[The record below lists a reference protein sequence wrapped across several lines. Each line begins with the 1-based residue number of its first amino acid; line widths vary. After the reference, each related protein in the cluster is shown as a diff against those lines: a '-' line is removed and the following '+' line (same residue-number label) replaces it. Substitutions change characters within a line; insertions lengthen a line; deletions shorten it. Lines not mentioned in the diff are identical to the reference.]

1 MSKKNDNK
9 IFAKVFDLI
18 NDIVNTL
25 SNKRNNTINME
36 IITIDGVRKE
46 IKITSNNVDL
56 IKINRNII
64 IIDKEALRLEDIVK
78 LKILDTNLDDRA
90 KNIFI
95 TEVENIIEKEIIQE
109 YKSSGYYRGGN
120 NLSKEKNIE
129 WYIQENKNNINTIYC
144 KGTKYD
150 SYMNNIRSVDKKEA
164 LSHDTSLD
172 IKRKGVLEDFKVN
185 VEKNNVLSSI
195 EDNKEK
201 VIKEIETEEMLVL
214 TNNSNEVE
222 VAKPI
227 KVEEVGV
234 VTDIHMKDCKVIT
247 NQSST
252 KVVKDIIEKKSKAI
266 KDIKPVYEEKIIGN
280 VNTDI
285 QLIKPKTI
293 DILIVEPS
301 NKNINKEE
309 IKDKYLTFDP
319 TEDNYIGIVLDD
331 GTFEPLKVSMETITV
346 VPNNIKNILVNIDE
360 NKNIINQ
367 VVKDINYSKDSFT
380 NSVDIEYDDNI
391 LEKKEENETSINNII
406 NVSNST
412 INNIV
417 NKDETAFV
425 ATKENAESIKSIKDV
440 QYDSVSKI
448 DKIEKVD
455 MVKSVKTIGS
465 KNYVVEDVK
474 LDKKPTSLI
483 SSVEISKENISTPFE
498 ENINGVIKQV
508 GSGVMLV
515 NNNDSGITIYS
526 TSKISSVL

>member
-1 MSKKNDNK
+1 MSKKNDNR

-18 NDIVNTL
+18 NDIVNML
-25 SNKRNNTINME
+25 SNKRNNEINME
-36 IITIDGVRKE
+36 IITVDGVRKE
-46 IKITSNNVDL
+46 IKITNNNVDL

-95 TEVENIIEKEIIQE
+95 TEVENIIEKEITQE
-109 YKSSGYYRGGN
+109 YKNAGYYRGGN

-129 WYIQENKNNINTIYC
+129 WYIQENKNNINRIYC
-144 KGTKYD
+144 KGTKCD
-150 SYMNNIRSVDKKEA
+150 RYMNNIRSVDKKEA
-164 LSHDTSLD
+164 LSNDTLLD
-172 IKRKGVLEDFKVN
+172 IKRKAVLEDFKVN

-201 VIKEIETEEMLVL
+201 VIKEIETEEMFVL

-234 VTDIHMKDCKVIT
+234 VADIHMEDCKVIT
-247 NQSST
+247 NQSTT

-266 KDIKPVYEEKIIGN
+266 TDAKHVYEEKIIGN

-293 DILIVEPS
+293 DILVIKPS
-301 NKNINKEE
+301 NKNINEEE

-319 TEDNYIGIVLDD
+319 TGDNYIGIILDD

-367 VVKDINYSKDSFT
+367 VVKEINYSKDSFI

-391 LEKKEENETSINNII
+391 LEKKEENEISINNII

-417 NKDETAFV
+417 NKVETAFV
-425 ATKENAESIKSIKDV
+425 ATKENVESIKSIKDV

-455 MVKSVKTIGS
+455 MIKSVKTSES

-498 ENINGVIKQV
+498 EDINGVIKQV

-515 NNNDSGITIYS
+515 DNNDSGITIYS

>member
-18 NDIVNTL
+18 NDIVNML
-25 SNKRNNTINME
+25 SNKRNNEINME
-36 IITIDGVRKE
+36 IITVDGVRKE
-46 IKITSNNVDL
+46 IKITNNNVDL

-78 LKILDTNLDDRA
+78 LKILDTNLDDKA

-95 TEVENIIEKEIIQE
+95 TEVENIIEKEITQE
-109 YKSSGYYRGGN
+109 YKNAGHYRGGN

-129 WYIQENKNNINTIYC
+129 WYIQENKNNINRIYC
-144 KGTKYD
+144 KGTKCD
-150 SYMNNIRSVDKKEA
+150 RYMNNIRSVDKKEA
-164 LSHDTSLD
+164 LSNDTLLD
-172 IKRKGVLEDFKVN
+172 IKRKAVLEDFKVN

-201 VIKEIETEEMLVL
+201 VIKEIETEEMFVL

-234 VTDIHMKDCKVIT
+234 VADIHMEDCKVIT
-247 NQSST
+247 NQSTT

-266 KDIKPVYEEKIIGN
+266 TYTKPVYEEKVIGN
-280 VNTDI
+280 VNADI
-285 QLIKPKTI
+285 QLIKPETI

-319 TEDNYIGIVLDD
+319 TGDNYIGIVLDD

-367 VVKDINYSKDSFT
+367 VVKEINYYKDSFI

-391 LEKKEENETSINNII
+391 LEKKEENEISINNIV

-417 NKDETAFV
+417 NKVETAFV
-425 ATKENAESIKSIKDV
+425 ATKENVESIKSIKDV

-455 MVKSVKTIGS
+455 MIKSVKTSEI

-498 ENINGVIKQV
+498 EDINGVIKQV

-515 NNNDSGITIYS
+515 DNNDSGITIYS

>member
-1 MSKKNDNK
+1 MSKRNDNK

-18 NDIVNTL
+18 YDILNML
-25 SNKRNNTINME
+25 SDKSNNEINME
-36 IITIDGVRKE
+36 IITVDGVRKE
-46 IKITSNNVDL
+46 IKITNNNVDL
-56 IKINRNII
+56 IRMNRNII

-78 LKILDTNLDDRA
+78 LKILDTNLDDRI
-90 KNIFI
+90 KDIFI

-109 YKSSGYYRGGN
+109 NKNAGYYRGSN
-120 NLSKEKNIE
+120 NSSKEKSIE
-129 WYIQENKNNINTIYC
+129 WYIHENKKNINKICCKGSKCDSYINNI
-144 KGTKYD
+144 K
-150 SYMNNIRSVDKKEA
+150 SVDKKEA

-172 IKRKGVLEDFKVN
+172 IKRKAVLEDFKVN
-185 VEKNNVLSSI
+185 VEENSVLSSI
-195 EDNKEK
+195 ENNKEK
-201 VIKEIETEEMLVL
+201 VIKDIETEEILVL
-214 TNNSNEVE
+214 TNNSDEVE

-234 VTDIHMKDCKVIT
+234 VTDIHMEDCKVIT

-252 KVVKDIIEKKSKAI
+252 KVVKDIKEKKSNAVI
-266 KDIKPVYEEKIIGN
+266 DIKADYEEKIIGN

-285 QLIKPKTI
+285 QLIEPETV

-301 NKNINKEE
+301 NRNINKEE

-319 TEDNYIGIVLDD
+319 TGENYIGIVLDD
-331 GTFEPLKVSMETITV
+331 GTFEPLKVSMETITI
-346 VPNNIKNILVNIDE
+346 VPNNIKNILVNIDK
-360 NKNIINQ
+360 NKNIVNQ
-367 VVKDINYSKDSFT
+367 VVKDINYSKESFT
-380 NSVDIEYDDNI
+380 NFVDIEYDDNI

-425 ATKENAESIKSIKDV
+425 ATKENSELIKSIKDI

-448 DKIEKVD
+448 DKIEKID
-455 MVKSVKTIGS
+455 MVKSVETIES

-474 LDKKPTSLI
+474 LEKKPTSLV
-483 SSVEISKENISTPFE
+483 SCVETSKKNISTPFE
-498 ENINGVIKQV
+498 EDINGVIKQV

-515 NNNDSGITIYS
+515 DNNDSGITIYS